1 MVEYGKIP
9 REKHM
14 VFRVL
19 LREID
24 HHFPPKLRETQ
35 GNLKKKNW
43 PNPVLCFVDF
53 VFVETQNSGAFEY
66 FKTVIRKTLQY
77 NAFTP

>member
-19 LREID
+19 LGEID

-35 GNLKKKNW
+35 GNLKKKKW
-43 PNPVLCFVDF
+43 PNPGGLPPHFF
-53 VFVETQNSGAFEY
+53 AIA
-66 FKTVIRKTLQY
+66 K
-77 NAFTP
+77 